1 VKNLQHLVHKLK
13 GMMKLPELDSF
24 GKVLCVQPHP
34 DDADISMGA
43 TIAKLSQKGIRV
55 YYVTVT
61 DGSAGTRDESLVGK
75 KLAEIRKKEQEKAA
89 EILGVHELLWLDFED
104 LGDYTI
110 EQVREKLIRIIRK
123 IEPDAVFTVDP
134 FAPYEVHPDHLK
146 CGMSTAQAVSLY
158 RLPKL
163 VPGTSNHDVTAIGF
177 FNTAFPNTFYPI
189 EQEHLNRK
197 FQAISQHKSQFDE
210 RSLQVLFSYLAEK
223 SRAYSPVEG
232 QLVEPFKV
240 LPPVALH
247 VISEA
252 YML

>member
-1 VKNLQHLVHKLK
+1 
-13 GMMKLPELDSF
+13 MMKLPELDSF

-34 DDADISMGA
+34 DDADISMGG

-134 FAPYEVHPDHLK
+134 FAPYEVHPDHLR

-210 RSLQVLFSYLAEK
+210 TSLQVLFSYLAEK

>member
-1 VKNLQHLVHKLK
+1 MERFVRRLK
-13 GMMKLPELDSF
+13 DIVKLPEFDSF
-24 GKVLCVQPHP
+24 SKVLCVQPHP

-61 DGSAGTRDESLVGK
+61 DGSAGTRDESLIGE
-75 KLAEIRKKEQEKAA
+75 KLAEIRRKEQEKAA
-89 EILGVHELLWLDFED
+89 EILGVHELLWLEFED
-104 LGDYTI
+104 LGDYSI
-110 EQVREKLIRIIRK
+110 EQVREKLIQIIRK
-123 IEPDAVFTVDP
+123 IEPEIVFTVDP

-189 EQEHLNRK
+189 EQEHLNKK

-210 RSLQVLFSYLAEK
+210 RSLQMLFYYLTEK
-223 SRAYSPVEG
+223 SRAYSPKEG
-232 QLVEPFKV
+232 QLVEPFKI
-240 LPPVALH
+240 LPPMALH
-247 VISEA
+247 VVSEA

>member
-1 VKNLQHLVHKLK
+1 
-13 GMMKLPELDSF
+13 MMKLPELDSF

-34 DDADISMGA
+34 DDADISMGG
-43 TIAKLSQKGIRV
+43 TIAKLSQKGIKV

-247 VISEA
+247 AISEA

>member
-1 VKNLQHLVHKLK
+1 
-13 GMMKLPELDSF
+13 MKLPELDSF

-34 DDADISMGA
+34 DDADISMGG

>member
-1 VKNLQHLVHKLK
+1 
-13 GMMKLPELDSF
+13 MKLPELDSF

-34 DDADISMGA
+34 DDADISMGG

-134 FAPYEVHPDHLK
+134 FAPYEVHPDHLR

-210 RSLQVLFSYLAEK
+210 TSLQVLFSYLAEK

>member
-1 VKNLQHLVHKLK
+1 MKQFVHELK
-13 GMMKLPELDSF
+13 GMMKLPKLDSF
-24 GKVLCVQPHP
+24 GKMLCVQPHP

-43 TIAKLSQKGIRV
+43 TIAKLSQKGIRI

-75 KLAEIRKKEQEKAA
+75 RLAEIRKREQEKAA
-89 EILGVHELLWLDFED
+89 EILGVHELLWLEFED
-104 LGDYTI
+104 LGDYSI
-110 EQVREKLIRIIRK
+110 EQVREKLIQIIRK
-123 IEPDAVFTVDP
+123 IEPEIVFTVDP

-163 VPGTSNHDVTAIGF
+163 VPGTTNHNVAAIGF

-189 EQEHLNRK
+189 EQEHLNKK
-197 FQAISQHKSQFDE
+197 FQAISQHRSQFDE
-210 RSLQVLFSYLAEK
+210 TSLQTLFFYLTEK
-223 SRAYSPVEG
+223 SRAYSPMKG

-247 VISEA
+247 VVSEA

>member
-1 VKNLQHLVHKLK
+1 
-13 GMMKLPELDSF
+13 MIKLPELDSF

-34 DDADISMGA
+34 DDADISMGG

>member
-1 VKNLQHLVHKLK
+1 MEQFVRKLR
-13 GMMKLPELDSF
+13 GMMRLPDFDSL

-43 TIAKLSQKGIRV
+43 TVAKLSKKGVRV

-61 DGSAGTRDESLVGK
+61 DGSAGTLDESLMGER
-75 KLAEIRKKEQEKAA
+75 LAEIRKKEQEKAA
-89 EILGVHELLWLDFED
+89 EILGVHELIWLGFED
-104 LGDYTI
+104 LGDYSV
-110 EQVREKLIRIIRK
+110 EQVRVKLVEVLRK
-123 IEPDAVFTVDP
+123 VEPDVVFTVDP
-134 FAPYEVHPDHLK
+134 FTPYEVHPDHIR
-146 CGMSTAQAVSLY
+146 CGMSASQAVSLY

-163 VPGTSNHDVTAIGF
+163 LPGTSKHAVAAISF

-189 EQEHLNRK
+189 DQEHLNKK

-210 RSLQVLFSYLAEK
+210 KSLQTLFLYLTEK
-223 SRAYSPVEG
+223 SKAYSPVEG
-232 QLVEPFKV
+232 QLVEPFKT

-252 YML
+252 YRL

>member
-1 VKNLQHLVHKLK
+1 MKNLQHLVHKLK

-34 DDADISMGA
+34 DDADISMGG

-134 FAPYEVHPDHLK
+134 FAPYEVHPDHLR

-210 RSLQVLFSYLAEK
+210 TSLQVLFSYLAEK

>member
-1 VKNLQHLVHKLK
+1 
-13 GMMKLPELDSF
+13 MMKLPELDSF

-34 DDADISMGA
+34 DDADISMGG

-104 LGDYTI
+104 IGDYTI

>member
-1 VKNLQHLVHKLK
+1 
-13 GMMKLPELDSF
+13 MMKLPELDSF
-24 GKVLCVQPHP
+24 GRILCVQPHP

-43 TIAKLSQKGIRV
+43 TIAKLSQKGVRI
-55 YYVTVT
+55 YYATVT
-61 DGSAGTRDESLVGK
+61 DGSAGTRDESLLGK
-75 KLAEIRKKEQEKAA
+75 RLAEIRKKEQEKAA

-134 FAPYEVHPDHLK
+134 FAPYEVHPDHLR

-210 RSLQVLFSYLAEK
+210 TSLQVLFSYLAEK

>member
-1 VKNLQHLVHKLK
+1 LQHLVHKLK

-34 DDADISMGA
+34 DDADISMGG

>member
-1 VKNLQHLVHKLK
+1 
-13 GMMKLPELDSF
+13 MMKLPELDSF
-24 GKVLCVQPHP
+24 GKILCVQPHP

-43 TIAKLSQKGIRV
+43 TIAKLSQKGIKV
-55 YYVTVT
+55 YYVTIT

-75 KLAEIRKKEQEKAA
+75 KLAEIRKREQEKAA
-89 EILGVHELLWLDFED
+89 EILGVHELLWLGFED

-110 EQVREKLIRIIRK
+110 EQVREKLIQIIRK
-123 IEPDAVFTVDP
+123 VEPDAVFTVDP

-163 VPGTSNHDVTAIGF
+163 FPGTSNHDVTAIGF

-189 EQEHLNRK
+189 EHEHLSRK
-197 FQAISQHKSQFDE
+197 FQAISEHRSQFDE
-210 RSLQVLFSYLAEK
+210 RSLQVLFSYLTERSK
-223 SRAYSPVEG
+223 AYSPVEG

>member
-1 VKNLQHLVHKLK
+1 
-13 GMMKLPELDSF
+13 MMKLPELDSF

-34 DDADISMGA
+34 DDADISMGG

>member
-1 VKNLQHLVHKLK
+1 MQHLVHKLK

-34 DDADISMGA
+34 DDADISMGG

-134 FAPYEVHPDHLK
+134 FAPYEVHPDHLR

-210 RSLQVLFSYLAEK
+210 TSLQVLFSYLAEK

>member
-1 VKNLQHLVHKLK
+1 
-13 GMMKLPELDSF
+13 MMKLPELDSF

-34 DDADISMGA
+34 DDADISMGG
-43 TIAKLSQKGIRV
+43 TIAKLSQKGIKV

-134 FAPYEVHPDHLK
+134 FAPYEVHPDHLR

-247 VISEA
+247 AISEA

>member
-1 VKNLQHLVHKLK
+1 MQHLVHKLK

-34 DDADISMGA
+34 DDADISMGG